1 MATEETLIA
10 GIEYKVKK
18 LLEVNTFLTK
28 ENERLL
34 QENNEAAVRI
44 DELKKIIEENKKE
57 IFKFTLANTL
67 EIDKGVEEGSSK
79 LNSLIDEIDRCIE
92 QLSE

>member
-44 DELKKIIEENKKE
+44 DELKKIIETQRN
-57 IFKFTLANTL
+57 I
-67 EIDKGVEEGSSK
+67 
-79 LNSLIDEIDRCIE
+79 
-92 QLSE
+92 

>member
-1 MATEETLIA
+1 MATEETIIT

-18 LLEVNTFLTK
+18 LIEVNKILSDENKRLTK
-28 ENERLL
+28 DNS
-34 QENNEAAVRI
+34 EAVIKI
-44 DELKKIIEENKKE
+44 DELKELIEEHKKE

-67 EIDKGVEEGSSK
+67 EIDKGVEEGRSR
-79 LNSLIDEIDRCIE
+79 LDSLIDEIDRCIE

>member
-1 MATEETLIA
+1 MATEETIIT

-18 LLEVNTFLTK
+18 LIEVNNILSE
-28 ENERLL
+28 ENKRLL
-34 QENNEAAVRI
+34 KDNSEAVVKI
-44 DELKKIIEENKKE
+44 DELKGLIEEHKKE

-67 EIDKGVEEGSSK
+67 EIDKGVEEGRSR
-79 LNSLIDEIDRCIE
+79 LDSLIDEIDRCIE